1 MRYNY
6 LMPYK
11 NLNADKIVASTNM
24 LCNRIQERFSNRGI
38 SKVCVE
44 LNQLAQDSC
53 ERAEQIGRPYWQLR
67 VGIMILVGLLAFVV
81 GILFFEVEVVVG
93 TIDFV
98 QFLEAINNGVN
109 DILLLGAGI
118 YFLFSLETRLKRQ
131 RALEA
136 LHELRSL
143 AHVIDMH
150 QLTKDPERI
159 LTRWVKT
166 YSSPTDV
173 MTVFELSRYLDYC
186 SEMLSVIGK
195 IAALYVQDFHD
206 SVALSAVTEIEN
218 LTNGLSRKIW
228 QKIMILHTMESE
240 SRTALNIKGN
250 IEKSEDLGNPD
261 GEEPLVEFEGWDEAE
276 P

>member
-1 MRYNY
+1 
-6 LMPYK
+6 MPYK
-11 NLNADKIVASTNM
+11 NLNADKIVASTDM
-24 LCNRIQERFSNRGI
+24 LGKRIHERFSNRGI
-38 SKVCVE
+38 SKVCAE

-53 ERAEQIGRPYWQLR
+53 ERAERISRPYWQLR
-67 VGIMILVGLLAFVV
+67 VGILILIGLLIFVI
-81 GILFFEVEVVVG
+81 GMLFFEVEVVVG
-93 TIDFV
+93 VIDFV

-159 LTRWVKT
+159 LSRWVKT
-166 YSSPTDV
+166 HSSPTDV

-206 SVALSAVTEIEN
+206 SVVLSAVTEIEN

-228 QKIMILHTMESE
+228 QKIMILHTLENE
-240 SRTALNIKGN
+240 RQVPLNFKGN
-250 IEKSEDLGNPD
+250 IERSEALFDSADEDPQED
-261 GEEPLVEFEGWDEAE
+261 KGWADAE
-276 P
+276 M